1 MTQLVA
7 GFARE
12 RAERADPL
20 GDATI
25 ELALRAVQQVRDAA
39 SWERREYASDEGR
52 AAFRAECDGLRKRL
66 LAAQAT
72 RRVRARAPNAVR
84 IPALRAVPAMP
95 VNWREIALHLMQD
108 DALALVNALREETGA
123 VTSVPMSDLSLREM
137 RSDWDVREVLETI
150 MGEPFDERVADD
162 EGRLK
167 TGLPVFVW
175 WPDVSPPPAI
185 RAAIDGW
192 ESVGWGFAQLTLRG
206 ATTMRVLRS
215 SWQHPTGTEL
225 RQAKFGESGPWREV
239 DWRQLRRKVSTVKSL
254 ITGALGGIVAADARA
269 TWTLENAGEQSR
281 AGLRGLD

>member
-1 MTQLVA
+1 MAQLVA

-12 RAERADPL
+12 HAEHADPL
-20 GDATI
+20 TDATI
-25 ELALRAVQQVRDAA
+25 ELALRAVECVRDAA

-52 AAFRAECDGLRKRL
+52 AAFRAELDGLRKRL

-72 RRVRARAPNAVR
+72 RRVRARAPNAVKVS
-84 IPALRAVPAMP
+84 ALRTMPLIPINWQEISLHAM
-95 VNWREIALHLMQD
+95 REDAIAL
-108 DALALVNALREETGA
+108 VCALRSVTGA
-123 VTSVPMSDLSLREM
+123 VTSVPMRDLSLREM
-137 RSDWDVREVLETI
+137 CSDWDVREVLETI

-192 ESVGWGFAQLTLRG
+192 ESTGWGYAQITLRG
-206 ATTMRVLRS
+206 ATTARVLRS

-239 DWRQLRRKVSTVKSL
+239 DWRQLRRKVSAVKAL
-254 ITGALGGIVAADARA
+254 IQGQLGGVILGNARA
-269 TWTLENAGEQSR
+269 AWTLENAADEGR
-281 AGLRGLD
+281 AGLRTLD